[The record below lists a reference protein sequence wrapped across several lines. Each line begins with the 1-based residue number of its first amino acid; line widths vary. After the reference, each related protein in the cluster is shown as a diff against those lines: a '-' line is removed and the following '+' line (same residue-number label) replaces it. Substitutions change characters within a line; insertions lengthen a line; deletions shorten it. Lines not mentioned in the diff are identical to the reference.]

1 MNKHLLTH
9 GDKKYT
15 CEICGRKF
23 FRVDVLRDHIHV
35 HFKDIALMDDHQREE
50 FIGKIGISSEENDDN
65 SDESADS
72 EPHKYSCKRC
82 QLTFGRGKEYLKHI
96 MEVHK
101 EKGHGCSICHRR
113 FALKATYHAHMV
125 IHRENLPDPNV
136 QK

>member
-1 MNKHLLTH
+1 MP
-9 GDKKYT
+9 
-15 CEICGRKF
+15 RMP
-23 FRVDVLRDHIHV
+23 RV
-35 HFKDIALMDDHQREE
+35 
-50 FIGKIGISSEENDDN
+50 SSLH
-65 SDESADS
+65 
-72 EPHKYSCKRC
+72 PVPL

>member
-1 MNKHLLTH
+1 MRA
-9 GDKKYT
+9 
-15 CEICGRKF
+15 E
-23 FRVDVLRDHIHV
+23 LRGP
-35 HFKDIALMDDHQREE
+35 ACAR
-50 FIGKIGISSEENDDN
+50 GKLC
-65 SDESADS
+65 AC
-72 EPHKYSCKRC
+72 P

-101 EKGHGCSICHRR
+101 EKGYGCSTCNRR

>member
-1 MNKHLLTH
+1 MVRGSASEL
-9 GDKKYT
+9 
-15 CEICGRKF
+15 CAV
-23 FRVDVLRDHIHV
+23 RVVSV
-35 HFKDIALMDDHQREE
+35 
-50 FIGKIGISSEENDDN
+50 
-65 SDESADS
+65 
-72 EPHKYSCKRC
+72 SCP

-101 EKGHGCSICHRR
+101 EKGYGCSTCNRR

>member
-1 MNKHLLTH
+1 MPTQSRWLAGTW
-9 GDKKYT
+9 
-15 CEICGRKF
+15 
-23 FRVDVLRDHIHV
+23 
-35 HFKDIALMDDHQREE
+35 
-50 FIGKIGISSEENDDN
+50 
-65 SDESADS
+65 SAQLCS
-72 EPHKYSCKRC
+72 VA

-101 EKGHGCSICHRR
+101 EKGYGCSICHRR

>member
-1 MNKHLLTH
+1 M
-9 GDKKYT
+9 
-15 CEICGRKF
+15 RA
-23 FRVDVLRDHIHV
+23 
-35 HFKDIALMDDHQREE
+35 ALQGPGCAR
-50 FIGKIGISSEENDDN
+50 
-65 SDESADS
+65 A
-72 EPHKYSCKRC
+72 EPWACP

-101 EKGHGCSICHRR
+101 EKGYGCSTCNRR